1 MSRATFEV
9 GIFVVLIAIFA
20 SLRLPLESSDV
31 FILPFFVIV
40 LLRLGYLIKKGEL
53 LLKNDVFNFTDS
65 AKAIVYFG
73 VLSIC
78 KDHCAVYNSGMA
90 KKKITLEALAA
101 QMQKSFASI
110 DTKMQK
116 SFASVEAR
124 MQKGFASVDAQM
136 EKGFSAVAEDIAD
149 VKGDITGIK
158 RDVAT
163 KDQVVA
169 LHTQVNSIETQLRD
183 MKYIKME
190 GRVADLEE
198 KNFGKTRA

>member
-1 MSRATFEV
+1 MMSRATFEV

-149 VKGDITGIK
+149 IK
-158 RDVAT
+158 RDMAT
-163 KDQVVA
+163 KDHIVA
-169 LHTQVNSIETQLRD
+169 LHTQVNSIEAQLRG
-183 MKYIKME
+183 MKYAQME